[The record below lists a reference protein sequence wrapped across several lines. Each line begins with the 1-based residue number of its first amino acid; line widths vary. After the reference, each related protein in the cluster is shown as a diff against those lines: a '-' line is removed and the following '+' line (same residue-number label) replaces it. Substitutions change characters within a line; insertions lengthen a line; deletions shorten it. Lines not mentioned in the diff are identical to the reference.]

1 MSDLIIG
8 NFVNGRSVD
17 GADGGRSPLIDPAT
31 EEQFGEAVVS
41 GEADVRAATA
51 AAAAA
56 FPQWRSTTP
65 GERARALLRL
75 ADALED
81 EADAFVALESANT
94 GKPLGPTLDEEVL
107 PAIDTLRFY
116 AGAARMPEGRAS
128 GEYLA
133 GHTSSI
139 RREPVGV
146 CAQITPW
153 NYPLMMAAWKIGPA
167 LAAGNTV
174 VLKPAETT
182 PVTTLRLAEIA
193 AEFLPPGVLNVVC
206 GGRDTGR
213 LLVAAPEPAMV
224 SLTGS
229 TRAGREVAASAAN
242 GVKRLHL
249 ELGGNAAVVVC
260 DDADVEAAADAIAE
274 AAYFNAGQDCVA
286 ASRVIAG
293 PAVHA
298 DLVDA
303 LAERAK
309 RTVTAPP
316 SDPTA
321 DYGPLN
327 NAAQLH
333 RLTGLIEG
341 LPARAR
347 IVTGGHQV
355 GERGY
360 FYAPTV
366 ITGVEQDD
374 AIVQEEIFGP
384 VVTVQRFTSLN
395 EAIALANGVPQG
407 LACSLWTRDHSTA
420 TQLSGLLDFGCVW
433 INTHLRFA
441 TEMPHGGFKSS
452 GYGKDLSA
460 YAMDDYTRIKHVMTA
475 FSHQV

>member
-1 MSDLIIG
+1 MSELVIG
-8 NFVNGRSVD
+8 NFVNGRSVT
-17 GADGGRSPLIDPAT
+17 GTAGGTAPLIDPVSG
-31 EEQFGEAVVS
+31 ERFGEAVVS
-41 GEADVRAATA
+41 AEADVRAATA
-51 AAAAA
+51 AAATA
-56 FPQWRSTTP
+56 FPDWRSTPP
-65 GERARALLRL
+65 GDRARALLRL
-75 ADALED
+75 ADALEA
-81 EADAFVALESANT
+81 EADTLVALESANT
-94 GKPLGPTLDEEVL
+94 GKPPAPTMDEEVL

-116 AGAARMPEGRAS
+116 AGAARLPEGRAS

-146 CAQITPW
+146 CAQIAPW
-153 NYPLMMAAWKIGPA
+153 NYPLMMAAWKIAPA

-182 PVTTLRLAEIA
+182 PVTTVRLAEIA
-193 AEFLPPGVLNVVC
+193 ADFLPPGVLNVVC

-213 LLVAAPEPAMV
+213 SLVAAPEPALV

-229 TRAGREVAASAAN
+229 TRAGREVAAAAAD

-260 DDADVEAAADAIAE
+260 DDADVAAAADTIAE

-293 PAVHA
+293 PAVYQ

-316 SDPTA
+316 SDPAA

-327 NAAQLH
+327 NADQLR
-333 RLTGLIEG
+333 RLTGLMEG
-341 LPARAR
+341 LPGTAR
-347 IVTGGHQV
+347 IVAGGHRV
-355 GERGY
+355 GDRGY

-366 ITGVEQDD
+366 ITDVAQHD

-384 VVTVQRFTSLN
+384 VITVQRFSSLD
-395 EAIALANGVPQG
+395 EAVALANGVAQG

-420 TQLSGLLDFGCVW
+420 TRLSGLLDFGCVW

-441 TEMPHGGFKSS
+441 TEMPHGGFKGS

-460 YAMDDYTRIKHVMTA
+460 YAMDDYTRVKHVMTA
-475 FSHQV
+475 F

>member
-1 MSDLIIG
+1 MLDRTIG
-8 NFVNGRSVD
+8 NFVNGRIETGTAGGTTPLVD
-17 GADGGRSPLIDPAT
+17 PVS

-41 GEADVRAATA
+41 TEAEVHAATA
-51 AAAAA
+51 AAATA
-56 FPQWRSTTP
+56 FPMWRSTPP

-75 ADALED
+75 ADALEG
-81 EADAFVALESANT
+81 EADSLVALESANT
-94 GKPLGPTLDEEVL
+94 GKPLAPTMDEEVL

-116 AGAARMPEGRAS
+116 AGAARLPEGRAS
-128 GEYLA
+128 GEYLP

-153 NYPLMMAAWKIGPA
+153 NYPLMMAAWKVAPA

-182 PVTTLRLAEIA
+182 PVTTVRLAEIA

-213 LLVAAPEPAMV
+213 RLVAAPEPAMV

-229 TRAGREVAASAAN
+229 TRAGREVAAAAAD

-260 DDADVEAAADAIAE
+260 DDADVQAAADAIAE
-274 AAYFNAGQDCVA
+274 AAFFNAGQDCVA

-293 PAVHA
+293 AGIHA

-303 LAERAK
+303 LADRAK

-316 SDPTA
+316 SDPAA

-333 RLTGLIEG
+333 RLTGLVEA
-341 LPARAR
+341 LPVGAD
-347 IVTGGHQV
+347 IVTGGHRV

-366 ITGVEQDD
+366 ITGVEQSDT
-374 AIVQEEIFGP
+374 IVQEEIFGP
-384 VVTVQRFTSLN
+384 VITVQRFSSLD
-395 EAIALANGVPQG
+395 EAITLANGVPQG

-420 TQLSGLLDFGCVW
+420 TRLSGLLDFGCVW

-441 TEMPHGGFKSS
+441 TEMPHGGFKGS

-475 FSHQV
+475 F